1 MYDSVLNAGGPD
13 HESKPWNNT
22 EKSARSAT
30 PPRSAIGTA
39 PYRPKPPAACT
50 NCWNRPRPSPN
61 ARLRPSCGLSQR
73 GGWWEPDCGAAGLM
87 ASRPS
92 NAPEESVRRQI
103 MVPLRLWGGDANG
116 NGGIRPLV
124 AVTELSLAICAPT
137 VRCTGCGNPTC
148 MGRRAGV
155 ASRLERDDRV
165 SPAHQDRRL
174 AAWEPARTAS
184 CVRIDTELADT
195 AIAPAVRDA
204 IDRQTA
210 RMP

>member
-1 MYDSVLNAGGPD
+1 MTTSPQRHTHTQRCLYG
-13 HESKPWNNT
+13 
-22 EKSARSAT
+22 
-30 PPRSAIGTA
+30 
-39 PYRPKPPAACT
+39 RP
-50 NCWNRPRPSPN
+50 
-61 ARLRPSCGLSQR
+61 GLIRHLSHTLEI
-73 GGWWEPDCGAAGLM
+73 EPM
-87 ASRPS
+87 
-92 NAPEESVRRQI
+92 
-103 MVPLRLWGGDANG
+103 GGDANG

-124 AVTELSLAICAPT
+124 AVTELPLAICAPT

-155 ASRLERDDRV
+155 ASRLERDERV

-184 CVRIDTELADT
+184 CVRIDTELADA

-204 IDRQTA
+204 VDRQTA